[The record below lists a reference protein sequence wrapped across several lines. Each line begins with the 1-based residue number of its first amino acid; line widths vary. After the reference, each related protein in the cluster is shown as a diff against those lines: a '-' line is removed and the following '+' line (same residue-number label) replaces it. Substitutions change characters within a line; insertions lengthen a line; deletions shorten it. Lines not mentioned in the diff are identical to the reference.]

1 MATLSRVT
9 PLELLVEQLW
19 TPGTSPDSSPGV
31 RVEVDP
37 ASDPLWTD
45 AERYWL
51 LPDDESPR
59 LLLPVAPAPVLR
71 AAVTHYR
78 GLRRLPANLAR
89 QALGL
94 AATTGAPMSRR
105 QLAVQ
110 VRTPEDAGSLPLA
123 SVARELGRPRLW
135 ATFGVRTGANRKATM
150 QLLDDAATSVGYAK
164 FGWSP
169 AADEFVVTETR
180 ALKEVGGTEG
190 LMRAPRLL
198 ASFTQG
204 GRPVV
209 VMEPLPADV
218 RGLRGQQQA
227 PTSAELYAL
236 CPVERLARP
245 GSTAHLRAVSRR
257 LTALRGSG
265 TAGSVVNQALAL
277 AAELDSERRTVP
289 VQARWH
295 GDLTPWNCAR
305 DDSGQLW
312 AWDWES
318 CELDVVAGLDAVH
331 WEFSVLREAG
341 SVETISLASCLGRA
355 RQHLTAAGH
364 GRTTHGIVAAVYAL
378 TVVERAATL
387 AAREGAWERVWIT
400 PAQLERLL
408 TEARSLLA

>member
-1 MATLSRVT
+1 MATLSRVS
-9 PLELLVEQLW
+9 PLELLVQQLW
-19 TPGTSPDSSPGV
+19 TPGATTGV
-31 RVEVDP
+31 RVAVDP
-37 ASDPLWTD
+37 ASDPTWSD

-59 LLLPVAPAPVLR
+59 LLLPVAPAPVLK
-71 AAVTHYR
+71 AATTGYR

-94 AATTGAPMSRR
+94 AATAGAPMSRR

-110 VRTPEDAGSLPLA
+110 VRTPEDADSLPLA
-123 SVARELGRPRLW
+123 CVAGELGRRHLW

-150 QLLDDAATSVGYAK
+150 QLLDDAGTSVGYAK
-164 FGWSP
+164 FGWSA
-169 AADEFVVTETR
+169 AADDFVVTETR

-236 CPVERLARP
+236 CPVERIARA
-245 GSTAHLRAVSRR
+245 GSTAQLRAVARR
-257 LTALRGSG
+257 LEALRGSAS
-265 TAGSVVNQALAL
+265 AGAVVDRARSLC
-277 AAELDSERRTVP
+277 AELESDRRTVP
-289 VQARWH
+289 VQARTH

-305 DDSGQLW
+305 DAGGQLW

-318 CELDVVAGLDAVH
+318 SELDAVAGLDAVH

-341 SVETISLASCLGRA
+341 PVESISLVSCLGRA
-355 RQHLTAAGH
+355 RHHLTAAGH
-364 GRTTHGIVAAVYAL
+364 GRTTHGVVAAVYAL
-378 TVVERAATL
+378 TVAERAATL
-387 AAREGAWERVWIT
+387 ADREGGWERSWIT
-400 PAQLERLL
+400 PTAVERLL
-408 TEARSLLA
+408 TEARSLL